1 MIYSKMISTE
11 SAKRLHETKQ
21 EAVATSNPSPH
32 ARPLPLPYQPAD
44 YTKCSRLLLADY
56 TLCSRHAISTLSTLS
71 KDANRDT
78 L

>member
-32 ARPLPLPYQPAD
+32 ARALSLSSSPARQL
-44 YTKCSRLLLADY
+44 Y
-56 TLCSRHAISTLSTLS
+56 
-71 KDANRDT
+71 
-78 L
+78 